1 MLPSFKEL
9 SNYSINLGLSADITR
24 LTKFG
29 QKTLKMLLIL
39 GQKNDLRL

>member
-1 MLPSFKEL
+1 MLLSFKE
-9 SNYSINLGLSADITR
+9 SNYDMTR

-39 GQKNDLRL
+39 GQKNDLTL